1 VTGRFRRKKFL
12 VLVGVMLAA
21 IVLATAA
28 PANAPTVTE
37 ESVTFDNIDP
47 CSGAIDTITFDIT
60 VARHEH
66 DGRVVEHNWLVIT
79 TSSGYVGRGE
89 EEEIVNG
96 EKFSIVAR
104 DMLTNPNGNK
114 IQARLT
120 LQVDLKTFEVRRD
133 ELVLRCV
140 RS

>member
-1 VTGRFRRKKFL
+1 MTT
-12 VLVGVMLAA
+12 AA
-21 IVLATAA
+21 LAT
-28 PANAPTVTE
+28 PATGNPPRVIE
-37 ESVTFDNIDP
+37 DSFTFDDIDP
-47 CSGAIDTITFDIT
+47 CTGGIHTITFDVT

-66 DGRVVEHNWLVIT
+66 DGRVVAHSELVIT
-79 TSSGYVGRGE
+79 TSSGYIGRGV

-104 DMLTNPNGNK
+104 HMLTNPNGNK
-114 IQARLT
+114 IQARVT

-133 ELVLRCV
+133 ETVVRCV